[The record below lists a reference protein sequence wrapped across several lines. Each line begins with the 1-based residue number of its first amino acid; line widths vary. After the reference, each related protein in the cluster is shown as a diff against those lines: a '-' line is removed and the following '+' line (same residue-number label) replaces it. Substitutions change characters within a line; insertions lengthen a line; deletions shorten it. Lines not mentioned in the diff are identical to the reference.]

1 MGLPVLILGESGT
14 GKSASLRNFTNDDI
28 ALINVVGKP
37 LPFKSD
43 IKSFSTDDYT
53 EVKRHLKELADEGC
67 RRIVIDDVQYLMAN
81 EFMRRAMEKGYDKFM
96 EMGQHYWSLIDS
108 VKKLPDECIVYFLSH
123 IEHKDDGTEK
133 VKTVGKLLDEK
144 ITIEGMFTI
153 VLKTSVQDG
162 VYSFVTQNNG
172 KDTVKTPMGMFE
184 TYGIEND
191 LKYVDDK
198 IREYYS
204 FTDAPEKVVDK
215 PTDAEPTKKKRVKRN
230 EPKEEE
236 PTEAPEKETKEEDA
250 TPKRKKREPKEGDYD
265 WVEIPE
271 GQKGDIPFFQDEEK
285 VTEETTPRRR
295 RRREQ

>member
-14 GKSASLRNFTNDDI
+14 GKSASMRNFTKDDVAI
-28 ALINVVGKP
+28 INVAGKP

-43 IKSFSTDDYT
+43 LKPVNTDDYADIMFD
-53 EVKRHLKELADEGC
+53 LKELSKTHT
-67 RRIVIDDVQYLMAN
+67 RIVIDDAQYLMAN
-81 EFMRRAMEKGYDKFM
+81 EFMRRAMEKGFDKFM

-123 IEHKDDGTEK
+123 IERKDNGEEK
-133 VKTVGKLLDEK
+133 VKTIGKLLDEK

-153 VLKTSVQDG
+153 VLKTCVQDG

-172 KDTVKTPMGMFE
+172 KDTVKTPMGMFD

-191 LKYVDDK
+191 LKYVDAK
-198 IREYYS
+198 IRDYYNFS
-204 FTDAPEKVVDK
+204 DAPAEIKDK

-230 EPKEEE
+230 EQKEEE
-236 PTEAPEKETKEEDA
+236 VVAEAPKKETKEETA
-250 TPKRKKREPKEGDYD
+250 EGENYD

-271 GQKGDIPFFQDEEK
+271 GQKGNIPFFQDEEEK

-295 RRREQ
+295 RRRE